1 MRMRRLIFIAV
12 GLLLVLG
19 LLFQGLPSLGQESQG
34 EMAPRLSGQ
43 VLLSPR
49 TGFIPPPMDLSH
61 LTGQRMPDSF
71 VFQSSK
77 GDSLPSWD
85 WRTQGK
91 VTPVGDQGYCG
102 SCYAFASIGN
112 IESKM
117 LIDGAGTYDFSENHA
132 KECNW
137 YETADI
143 NGGTSCSGGNYLVV
157 ANLFSKKG
165 TVLESCDP
173 YVDGDIDCKSSCP
186 YEKTLLDWRIICGNV
201 MPSTSVLK
209 AYIQEYGP
217 VYTTIY
223 AGVPGTYWGEEF
235 GSYDGSY
242 TLYYDGPEEPN
253 HAVLIVG
260 WDDSLTHAGGSGGWI
275 VKNSW
280 GTDWGGTCGHG
291 TEKGYFTIAYGS
303 ASIGMYSSFMYD
315 WQDYDNNGG
324 IMFYDEGGWS
334 GSWGW
339 GEEYPTAWGLSRFI
353 PSSNT
358 HVTRVEFWTTDVT
371 TDVDVYIYDDFD
383 GTALTNLLAQKLNNS
398 FSEAGYHSVAL
409 DLPLAVT
416 SGDDVI
422 AVVKFT
428 NSNVGYPIPI
438 DTANPSHETG
448 RTYYNQQGPG
458 HIWWDMGSE
467 NGYDVAIRLRTSTPV
482 HSPYASTPPT
492 IDGVLSPDEWGSP
505 AITKTLTYF
514 NAVDNQ
520 NETHDMTVYFMNN
533 HSYLYTAIKITD
545 DDFEH
550 EDYPT
555 GEDVDV
561 IELYF
566 DNDNDEV
573 IEAYE
578 DIKNFWNLR
587 YRDWFKVG
595 AQYRWNDDLNDDGT
609 LDGEGVATHS
619 DLALGDY
626 TYEFKIP
633 LNSDDIHDLS
643 VSAGSTIGIKI
654 MYREMYWDTTSGV
667 WEWKGEDGWPTS
679 AGRFDGSTYGKLV
692 LSSAGTEAPSVITND
707 ATNITTNSA
716 TLNGNLGDVGTASTV
731 DVSFEW
737 GPDTSYG
744 NETTPET
751 MTATGPFSF
760 ELTDLPPATTY
771 HFRAKAIGEGTSYG
785 LGKSFTTAEAG
796 ASATR
801 TFSDVSVE
809 LEADFDVSIE
819 ASGCGV
825 FGQVVETLPNGF
837 SYVSCDSTDVT
848 VTPEDNTV
856 KFTFIG
862 DSVTFTYIVKAS
874 TTEGVYTFSGVVKD
888 EYNVAYPIGGDEN
901 ITVGFDP
908 MNYDADGDGA
918 ISKVEALNAVV
929 DYFDGAITK
938 EQALEVIA
946 LYFAS

>member
-1 MRMRRLIFIAV
+1 MPEDLNLRSVGLIAPHFVWKSAMRIRRLIFIAV
-12 GLLLVLG
+12 GLFLMLG
-19 LLFQGLPSLGQESQG
+19 LLLQGLPSLGQESQG
-34 EMAPRLSGQ
+34 EMAPRLSVQ

-71 VFQSSK
+71 VFQSPK
-77 GDSLPSWD
+77 GDILPTSWD

-143 NGGTSCSGGNYLVV
+143 NGGTSCSGGNYFKV

-165 TVLESCDP
+165 TVLESNDP
-173 YVDGDIDCKSSCP
+173 YVAGDVDCKGTDP

-201 MPSTSVLK
+201 MPGTSVLK
-209 AYIQEYGP
+209 AYIQAHGP
-217 VYTTIY
+217 VYTAIY
-223 AGVPGTYWGEEF
+223 AGVPGTSWYEEF

-242 TLYYDGPEEPN
+242 TLFYDGPWQPN

-291 TEKGYFTIAYGS
+291 TERGYFTIDYLS

-315 WQDYDNNGG
+315 WQDYDNSGG

-334 GSWGW
+334 DSWGW
-339 GEEYPTAWGLSRFI
+339 GEEYPTAWGLSSFI

-358 HVTRVEFWTTDVT
+358 HVTRAEFWTTDVI

-428 NSNVGYPIPI
+428 NSNFGSPIPI

-467 NGYDVAIRLRTSTPV
+467 NGYDVAIRLRTSTPGV
-482 HSPYASTPPT
+482 ELQSIVASPTEIS
-492 IDGVLSPDEWGSP
+492 L
-505 AITKTLTYF
+505 
-514 NAVDNQ
+514 AVD
-520 NETHDMTVYFMNN
+520 ETQQLTVTATYSNVSTADVTADVTAET
-533 HSYLYTAIKITD
+533 SY
-545 DDFEH
+545 E
-550 EDYPT
+550 
-555 GEDVDV
+555 
-561 IELYF
+561 
-566 DNDNDEV
+566 
-573 IEAYE
+573 
-578 DIKNFWNLR
+578 
-587 YRDWFKVG
+587 
-595 AQYRWNDDLNDDGT
+595 
-609 LDGEGVATHS
+609 S
-619 DLALGDY
+619 
-626 TYEFKIP
+626 
-633 LNSDDIHDLS
+633 SDLS
-643 VSAGSTIGIKI
+643 VATVSA
-654 MYREMYWDTTSGV
+654 
-667 WEWKGEDGWPTS
+667 
-679 AGRFDGSTYGKLV
+679 AG
-692 LSSAGTEAPSVITND
+692 VITGVGGGD
-707 ATNITTNSA
+707 ATIT
-716 TLNGNLGDVGTASTV
+716 
-731 DVSFEW
+731 VSYQ
-737 GPDTSYG
+737 T
-744 NETTPET
+744 
-751 MTATGPFSF
+751 
-760 ELTDLPPATTY
+760 
-771 HFRAKAIGEGTSYG
+771 KA
-785 LGKSFTTAEAG
+785 AE
-796 ASATR
+796 
-801 TFSDVSVE
+801 VSV
-809 LEADFDVSIE
+809 
-819 ASGCGV
+819 
-825 FGQVVETLPNGF
+825 
-837 SYVSCDSTDVT
+837 
-848 VTPEDNTV
+848 
-856 KFTFIG
+856 
-862 DSVTFTYIVKAS
+862 
-874 TTEGVYTFSGVVKD
+874 
-888 EYNVAYPIGGDEN
+888 
-901 ITVGFDP
+901 TVGFDP
-908 MNYDADGDGA
+908 MVYDVDGDGA

-929 DYFDGAITK
+929 DYFDGVITK
-938 EQALEVIA
+938 DQALEVIA